1 MVRVDL
7 NNFFFFF
14 FFIIIGKLM
23 TIFKRTKIVYAGAE
37 LAYAPNI
44 FKNLQKKYI
53 YIYIFYN
60 VDLQKLIFSPLNSFF
75 FSIPTQLKFMGPP
88 LTLHV

>member
-1 MVRVDL
+1 MF
-7 NNFFFFF
+7 NGTCGFEQFFFF

-53 YIYIFYN
+53 YIYF
-60 VDLQKLIFSPLNSFF
+60 L
-75 FSIPTQLKFMGPP
+75 
-88 LTLHV
+88 